1 MLPEDSQ
8 IASYLF
14 SEKVNYLAHVN
25 VGKRQRG
32 LCTARTWRTCVHFG
46 GVFGA

>member
-1 MLPEDSQ
+1 VLPEDRE

-25 VGKRQRG
+25 VGKVQR
-32 LCTARTWRTCVHFG
+32 AIV
-46 GVFGA
+46 VFLLAASPVS